1 MAATKREATAIKL
14 FYEKLRSPPSSMAA
28 AKREAAMKLFYEKLQ
43 SAFPL
48 PCLMVSFKLTKLIYG
63 QREIEALVKKRM
75 EENQKKTEAG
85 SGDEKNERVKKPTAT
100 MSPVEM
106 MSTFLVLQGIM
117 DSVVKDTSTVPFAK
131 KQWRML
137 LGRRQRADVSSIL
150 KELRSGNANVKAIAA
165 KLNAIDV
172 KLETLMGNFNILIP
186 PPQPPLLLL

>member
-1 MAATKREATAIKL
+1 MAAKKRGATAIKL

-28 AKREAAMKLFYEKLQ
+28 AKGGATAMKLFYEKLQ

-63 QREIEALVKKRM
+63 QREIEEVVKKRM

-85 SGDEKNERVKKPTAT
+85 SGDEKNEGVKKPTAM

-117 DSVVKDTSTVPFAK
+117 DSVVKDTSTIHSVRKETVENAA
-131 KQWRML
+131 
-137 LGRRQRADVSSIL
+137 GRTSKSRCLFYHEGASLQQCKCGGHSCQA
-150 KELRSGNANVKAIAA
+150 
-165 KLNAIDV
+165 
-172 KLETLMGNFNILIP
+172 
-186 PPQPPLLLL
+186 